1 MLFPDLDED
10 SVFVHRADP
19 KEQFGVFSANPFE
32 LDGKTWPTVEHY
44 FQAMKFVDTNPE
56 QSEKIRQADSP
67 KQARKLGR
75 QRMKKIRKDW
85 AKVKRVVMT
94 RALYT
99 KCRTYPEIAQALLD
113 TNKAKIME
121 ASQYDYYW
129 GCGRD
134 RRAENMFGKVL
145 MDVRAKLLSEEQSAQ
160 TV

>member
-19 KEQFGVFSANPFE
+19 KEQFGVYSAHSFE
-32 LDGKTWPTVEHY
+32 LDGFTWPTAEHY
-44 FQAMKFVDTNPE
+44 FQAMKFVETNPE
-56 QSEKIRQADSP
+56 HSERIRQAATP

-75 QRMKKIRKDW
+75 QRMKNLRKDW
-85 AKVKRVVMT
+85 AKVKRVIMT

-99 KCRTYPEIAQALLD
+99 KCRTYPEIGQALID
-113 TNKAKIME
+113 TNQAKIME

-134 RRAENMFGKVL
+134 RRAENVYGKVL
-145 MDVRAKLLSEEQSAQ
+145 MDVRAKLLNEAENGG
-160 TV
+160 